1 MIAYVS
7 VTDELGIWSRIKK
20 TKKKGM
26 ENEISVQIPK
36 GMHIHMLFGVVSQHK
51 IRSIHVN
58 S

>member
-1 MIAYVS
+1 
-7 VTDELGIWSRIKK
+7 
-20 TKKKGM
+20 M

-36 GMHIHMLFGVVSQHK
+36 GMHIYMLFGVVSQHK

>member
-7 VTDELGIWSRIKK
+7 VPDELGIWSGIKK
-20 TKKKGM
+20 TKKKGK